1 MKRRFGKMVSSALIV
16 LLAGTLGFSP
26 IAAWAS
32 EGTLSD
38 LVPSVQEEPETK
50 LSETGTYD
58 YQLNINGAQE
68 GAAISPTLNGIFLE
82 DINYAGDGGL
92 YAELIQNRS
101 FEFEDS
107 LRAWSKVTEGGGT
120 ANLTVESSQPLNAKN
135 LHYARLTVQSP
146 GADAGLANAGFGGM
160 AVERGLRYDF
170 SVYARSIGAFQSPLR
185 ICLQN
190 ASSETIGE
198 ATIEGITNE
207 WQKLTATLTA
217 SETATAA
224 KLSVTTTGA
233 GSVDLDMVSLFP
245 QNTWKNRPGGLR
257 ADLVQAMADMKPK
270 FIRFPGGSI
279 VGGRS
284 VDNFYRWKNTIGD
297 VAERPINKNFWSDP
311 ARGNDPYYYQT
322 GGLGFYEYF
331 LLSED
336 LGAEPLPVINVGM
349 AEQFLAPG
357 VVVPL
362 AELQPYIQDAL
373 DLIEYANGPV
383 TSEWGAKRAAAGH
396 PEPFNLKY
404 LSLGNEHWTSAYFDR
419 YQRFYD
425 AIKAVYPSINL
436 MLSSGAYASGA
447 EFSTAWSWARQTGKA
462 QVVDEHMYQP
472 SAWFLS
478 NTKRYDS
485 YNRNDPPVFV
495 GEYAAHIGSGDKGRL
510 SNLQGAISEA
520 AFMTG
525 LERNGDVVR
534 FASYAPTFAK
544 DKFVQWTP
552 DLIWFNNT
560 DVFCAPSYYVQQMF
574 SANVG
579 DHVVDSELLQNEEQE
594 QKPVTGKVMLASWST
609 AVDYDDLLV
618 TAANGETL
626 LSDDF
631 SGTNSNWNPSGGTW
645 QVTDGVMRQSSTA
658 TPARNSAGDVSW
670 NNYTITL
677 KATKK
682 SGNEGML
689 IGFGVKDTDNYYWW
703 NIGGWGNTRTL
714 VEKAVGGSK
723 TEASLVNTTF
733 RVETNKT
740 YQLKIEL
747 SGSKVRCFIDGELIH
762 EFTDSNGATSPLYSV
777 VSKDNESGDM
787 IVKLVNNSPDTQT
800 VNVNLEDVPG
810 IETRGTA
817 IVLASDNISSQNTF
831 ADPYKVAPVTNV
843 LPDVSDSFLYDSAP
857 NSVSILRLK
866 TRTGI
871 VAAAT
876 AAVSTEAG
884 QAPQLPETIEVTGS
898 DGTISQA
905 NVEWHPVR
913 AFKYEQPGSFT
924 VQGTIADAAFNVYGH
939 VTVKQGEEP
948 PQAAIPALIVKY
960 GFDEASGTTVSDSTY
975 QGHNGTL
982 EGTVKREPDGKKGA
996 ALTFAGSGGNYINAG
1011 TSEALQPD
1019 SLTLSYWIKR
1029 TSDMNSAEN
1038 VLLWFKPTNGYNQNG
1053 LFITYNGTNAADP
1066 ISSFVVVDGFN
1077 GFYVKQPPNDFL
1089 PLNEWKNVV
1098 ITFDSDTNDS
1108 AIYKNGIK
1116 QEIAVT
1122 GTPDSITAT
1131 ADVKKIGVSGYNN
1144 GAQLQ
1149 ATLDDFRIYGGAM
1162 SDSQVKALYDGKLI
1176 EAVQPAAATTI
1187 AGSAPKLP
1195 KAVTVTYENGSTAA
1209 ASVAWDAVA
1218 PSEYAEPGSFSVN
1231 GTVEGTAL
1239 KAVVIVTVTA
1249 PPAPIPH
1256 LVAHYTFDE
1265 QTGTEVGDTSGKGHH
1280 GLAEGDDSEWIND
1293 GHEGGAMKFNGT
1305 NQYVD
1310 LGDSG
1315 QLQPKDI
1322 TVSYWIKRTV
1332 TMNGRNNNIL
1342 WFKDGWNGNGF
1353 YITYD
1358 GSNLDDVSSSYLIV
1372 DGFNGFYV
1380 NESPDEFLP
1389 LGEWTHIAV
1398 TFDSTTKQGAIYKN
1412 GISQTLTVNGTPAS
1426 ITPSSTKSKM
1436 IGMSEY
1442 ANSHLNAALDDLRI
1456 YDVAMTEA
1464 DIKALYE
1471 GEPDSQGSALI
1482 SGPSAIA
1489 SSAEFDVTVSLQ
1501 GVEQSVL
1508 AQDMVITYDA
1518 DKLEWI
1524 GVKELLLNSNFVKVG
1539 EDLQPGT
1546 ARIMLVNI
1554 GETDASVNGE
1564 LLMLRLRAKS
1574 MDGQAAASINVAK
1587 LEVANGE
1594 GVESVL
1600 TGASMSIMINA
1611 IDKEALIAMINE
1623 AQDIHNAA
1631 VEGTK
1636 AGQYPAG
1643 AKALLQAAIGLAN
1656 TVAENSDSTA
1666 QLIEQATAELQS
1678 ALSTF
1683 KATVIKGLPGDVN
1696 GDERISIG
1704 DLGIVSASYGKTSN
1718 DPQWSIIQK
1727 GDLNKDGKIDI
1738 EDLAALA
1745 RQMING

>member
-1 MKRRFGKMVSSALIV
+1 MNRRFGKIVSSTLAV
-16 LLAGTLGFSP
+16 LLAGTIGFSP
-26 IAAWAS
+26 GAVWAS
-32 EGTLSD
+32 EGSMAE
-38 LVPSVQEEPETK
+38 PVQNAIEEPAEP
-50 LSETGTYD
+50 LAEAGSYD
-58 YQLNINGAQE
+58 YKLNINGAQG

-92 YAELIQNRS
+92 YAELVQNRS
-101 FEFEDS
+101 FEFEES
-107 LRAWSKVTEGGGT
+107 LRAWSKVTDGGGS
-120 ANLTVESSQPLNAKN
+120 ANVTIESAQPLNAKN
-135 LHYARLTVQSP
+135 PHYARLTVQTP
-146 GADAGLANAGFGGM
+146 GTGSGLVNSGFAGI

-170 SVYARSIGAFQSPLR
+170 SVYARSSGAFQSPLR
-185 ICLQN
+185 IRLLN
-190 ASSETIGE
+190 ASSETIAE
-198 ATIEGITNE
+198 ATINGITKD

-217 SETATAA
+217 SETAAA
-224 KLSVTTTGA
+224 SKLSVTASGA

-279 VGGRS
+279 VGGRN

-357 VVVPL
+357 IVVPL

-396 PEPFNLKY
+396 PEPFHLKY
-404 LSLGNEHWTSAYFDR
+404 LSLGNEHWTGAYFDR

-436 MLSSGAYASGA
+436 MLSSGAYASGT

-472 SAWFLS
+472 PAWFLS

-485 YNRNDPPVFV
+485 YDRNDPPVFV

-525 LERNGDVVR
+525 LERNGDVIR

-560 DVFCAPSYYVQQMF
+560 DVFGAPSFYVQQLF

-579 DHVVDSELLQNEEQE
+579 DQVTASELLQNDEQE
-594 QKPVTGKVMLASWST
+594 QKPIAGKIMLASWST

-631 SGTNSNWNPSGGTW
+631 SSANSLWSPSGGTW
-645 QVTDGVMRQSSTA
+645 QVTDGVMRQSGTA
-658 TPARNSAGDVSW
+658 TPARNTAGDASW
-670 NNYTITL
+670 NNYTMTL

-689 IGFGVKDTDNYYWW
+689 VGFGVKDTDNYYWW

-723 TEASLVNTTF
+723 TEISSVNTTF

-747 SGSKVRCFIDGELIH
+747 EGSKVRCYIDAQLIH
-762 EFTDSNGATSPLYSV
+762 EFTDSGGAISPLYSV
-777 VSKDNESGDM
+777 VSKDNESGDV
-787 IVKLVNNSPDTQT
+787 IVKLVNNSPNVQT
-800 VNVNLEDVPG
+800 VNVNLENVSGLEP
-810 IETRGTA
+810 RGTA

-831 ADPYKVAPVTNV
+831 ADPLNVAPVTSV
-843 LPDVSDSFLYDSAP
+843 LPGVSDSFLYDSVP

-871 VAAAT
+871 AAAAS
-876 AAVSTEAG
+876 AAVTTEAG
-884 QAPQLPETIEVTGS
+884 QAPRLPETVEVTLS
-898 DGTISQA
+898 DGSTSQA
-905 NVEWHPVR
+905 AVEWHPVR

-924 VQGTIADAAFNVYGH
+924 VQGTIEGATFNVYGH
-939 VTVKQGEEP
+939 VTVTQGEEP
-948 PQAAIPALIVKY
+948 PQMAMPSLIVKY
-960 GFDEASGTTVSDSTY
+960 GFDESSGTTVSDSTY
-975 QGHNGTL
+975 HGHDGTL
-982 EGTVKREPDGKKGA
+982 VGTIKREQGGKKGG
-996 ALTFAGSGGNYINAG
+996 ALTFSGTSGNYIDAG
-1011 TSEALQPD
+1011 TSEALQPS
-1019 SLTLSYWIKR
+1019 SLTLSYWVKR
-1029 TSDMNSAEN
+1029 TSDMDSAEN
-1038 VLLWFKPTNGYNQNG
+1038 VLLWFKPANGYNQNG
-1053 LFITYNGTNAADP
+1053 LYITYNGTNAADP
-1066 ISSFVVVDGFN
+1066 SSSFVVVDGFN
-1077 GFYVKQPPNDFL
+1077 GFYVKQRPNEFL
-1089 PLNEWKNVV
+1089 PLNEWTNVV
-1098 ITFDSDTNDS
+1098 ITFDSETDDS
-1108 AIYKNGIK
+1108 AIYKNGVK
-1116 QEIAVT
+1116 QEITLT
-1122 GTPDSITAT
+1122 GTPDSITST
-1131 ADVKKIGVSGYNN
+1131 NDVKKIGVSGYNN

-1149 ATLDDFRIYGGAM
+1149 AALDDFRIYDGAM
-1162 SDSQVKALYDGKLI
+1162 SDTQVKALYDGKLI
-1176 EAVQPAAATTI
+1176 EAVHPAAAVTV
-1187 AGSAPKLP
+1187 AGTAPKLP
-1195 KAVTVTYENGSTAA
+1195 TTVNVTNENGSTSAA
-1209 ASVAWDAVA
+1209 AVAWDAVA
-1218 PSEYAEPGSFSVN
+1218 PADYAAPGSFSVN

-1239 KAVVIVTVTA
+1239 KAVVIVTVA
-1249 PPAPIPH
+1249 EPPAQIPH
-1256 LVAHYTFDE
+1256 LVARYTFDE
-1265 QTGTEVGDTSGKGHH
+1265 QSGKEVSDASGNGLH
-1280 GLAEGDDSEWIND
+1280 GLVEGDDGEWIQD
-1293 GHEGGAMKFNGT
+1293 GREGGALKFNGT

-1310 LGDSG
+1310 LGASG

-1322 TVSYWIKRTV
+1322 TVAYWIKRTE
-1332 TMNGRNNNIL
+1332 TMNGRNSNIL

-1358 GSNLDDVSSSYLIV
+1358 GSNPEDLSSSYMIV

-1398 TFDSTTKQGAIYKN
+1398 TFDSETKLGAIYKN

-1426 ITPSSTKSKM
+1426 ITPSAKNKM

-1442 ANSHLNAALDDLRI
+1442 SNSHLNAALDDMRI
-1456 YDVAMTEA
+1456 YDVAMSEA
-1464 DIKALYE
+1464 DIMALYE
-1471 GEPDSQGSALI
+1471 GESESEGAMLL
-1482 SGPSAIA
+1482 SGPSRVAA
-1489 SSAEFDVTVSLQ
+1489 LEEFSVTAVLQDVDQ
-1501 GVEQSVL
+1501 PVL
-1508 AQDMVITYDA
+1508 AQDMTVTYDV

-1524 GVKELLLNSNFVKVG
+1524 GVEEPILNRNFVKVG
-1539 EDLQPGT
+1539 EDHQPGT
-1546 ARIMLVNI
+1546 VRIMLVNI
-1554 GETDASVNGE
+1554 GEADASANGE
-1564 LLMLRLRAKS
+1564 LLKLRFRAKS
-1574 MDGQAAASINVAK
+1574 IEGQASAGIAVSK

-1594 GVESVL
+1594 GEETAL
-1600 TGASMSIMINA
+1600 TGAALSVMINA
-1611 IDKEALIAMINE
+1611 IDKQALTALIE
-1623 AQDIHNAA
+1623 EVQDVYGSA

-1636 AGQYPAG
+1636 AGQYPVG
-1643 AKALLQAAIGLAN
+1643 AKARLLTAIDYAISIAANGA
-1656 TVAENSDSTA
+1656 ATA
-1666 QLIEQATAELQS
+1666 QQIEQAAEELQT
-1678 ALSTF
+1678 ALITF
-1683 KATVIKGLPGDVN
+1683 KAAIIKELPGDVS
-1696 GDERISIG
+1696 GDQRISIG
-1704 DLGIVSASYGKTSN
+1704 DLGIVSASYGKTSD
-1718 DPQWSIIQK
+1718 DPQWAILKK
-1727 GDLNKDGKIDI
+1727 GDLNNDGKIDI

-1745 RQMING
+1745 RQIISG